1 MQEVTFG
8 GQTFHGFI
16 RGRLTLATA
25 IELFLDPAIIV
36 CSIFV
41 VATYLNEP
49 IEAQHI
55 SLALIAL
62 LCTFPGSLRLGD
74 NRWRV
79 AGRAAAEWLLV
90 LSMLSLFGYAS
101 GYISYFSNAFLMGWA
116 STSLVGI
123 LGAHELA
130 RRVVPRV
137 LEHANQCNAVIVGSN
152 DIGTTLAR
160 QFLGN
165 QYLGV
170 RFAGF
175 FDDRDGD
182 RLTSLEDSGV
192 ASGGVLGSLGELASY
207 VKTHRI
213 DHIYIALPM
222 ASQPRILSLLDDM
235 RDTTASI
242 FFVPD
247 IFMTDLI
254 QGRVDSINGMPVV
267 AICETPFN
275 GVRGLIKRASDIVMA
290 SLILL
295 LISPILAAVA
305 IGVYRSSPGPVIFA
319 QRRYGL
325 DGREIIVYK
334 FRSMSVTE
342 DGDKRY
348 TQVTRGDPRVTPFG
362 AFIRKT
368 SLDEL
373 PQFINVLQ
381 GRMSIVGPRP
391 HAISVN
397 EQYRKL
403 IPGYMIRHKVKPGI
417 TGWAQVNGYR
427 GGDDLEHMKMRIK
440 FDLEYL
446 RNWSLRLDLAI
457 ILRTVLL
464 VARDSSAF

>member
-8 GQTFHGFI
+8 EQTFDGFL
-16 RGRLTLATA
+16 RTRLKLTTG
-25 IELFLDPAIIV
+25 IELFLDPLIIV

-41 VATYLNEP
+41 VTAYLKEP
-49 IEAQHI
+49 VRAQHV

-62 LCTFPGSLRLGD
+62 LATFPGSLRLHD
-74 NRWRV
+74 SRWRV
-79 AGRAAAEWLLV
+79 AWRAVMEWLLV
-90 LSMLSLFGYAS
+90 ASMLLLFGYAT
-101 GYISYFSNAFLMGWA
+101 GYVSYFSSSFMTLWVA
-116 STSLVGI
+116 TSLIGI
-123 LGAHELA
+123 LGAHEMTRL
-130 RRVVPRV
+130 VLPRV
-137 LEHANQCNAVIVGSN
+137 LERAQRCNAVVVGGN
-152 DIGTTLAR
+152 DIGTTLAT
-160 QFLGN
+160 QFLSN

-170 RFAGF
+170 RLIGF
-175 FDDRDGD
+175 FDDRESD
-182 RLTSLEDSGV
+182 RLTPMAE
-192 ASGGVLGSLGELASY
+192 ARFLGSLNEISAY
-207 VKTHRI
+207 VKANHI
-213 DHIYIALPM
+213 DQIYIALPM

-247 IFMTDLI
+247 IFVTDLI
-254 QGRVDSINGMPVV
+254 QGRMDSINGMPIV
-267 AICETPFN
+267 AVCESPFT
-275 GVRGLIKRASDIVMA
+275 GVRGVMKRVSDIVLS

-305 IGVYRSSPGPVIFA
+305 YGVRRSSPGPIIFA

-325 DGREIIVYK
+325 DGREIMVYK
-334 FRSMSVTE
+334 FRSMTVTE
-342 DGDKRY
+342 DGDKLY
-348 TQVTRGDPRVTPFG
+348 TQVTRNDPRVTRFG

-373 PQFINVLQ
+373 PQFFNVLQ

-397 EQYRKL
+397 EQYRKQ
-403 IPGYMIRHKVKPGI
+403 IPGYMVRHKVKPGI

>member
-16 RGRLTLATA
+16 RGRLTLSTA
-25 IELFLDPAIIV
+25 VELFLDPAVIV
-36 CSIFV
+36 CSIFL
-41 VATYLNEP
+41 VAAYLGEP
-49 IEAQHI
+49 VEAQHI

-62 LCTFPGSLRLGD
+62 LATFPGSLRLRD
-74 NRWRV
+74 SRWRV
-79 AGRAAAEWLLV
+79 AGRAMAEWLLV
-90 LSMLSLFGYAS
+90 VAMLSLFGYAS
-101 GYISYFSNAFLMGWA
+101 GYITYFSTSFMIGWA
-116 STSLVGI
+116 TTSLGGI
-123 LGAHELA
+123 LVAHEVA

-137 LEHANQCNAVIVGSN
+137 LEHSNQCTAVIIGSN
-152 DIGTTLAR
+152 DIGTTLAQ
-160 QFLGN
+160 QFIGN

-170 RFAGF
+170 RFVGF
-175 FDDRDGD
+175 FDDRERERLSDMGD
-182 RLTSLEDSGV
+182 ASL
-192 ASGGVLGSLGELASY
+192 LGSLNDIAGY

-267 AICETPFN
+267 AICETPFT
-275 GVRGLIKRASDIVMA
+275 GVRGLLKRASDIVL
-290 SLILL
+290 SSIILL
-295 LISPILAAVA
+295 LISPVLAAVA
-305 IGVYRSSPGPVIFA
+305 VGVYRSSPGPVIFA

-391 HAISVN
+391 HAVSVN

-446 RNWSLRLDLAI
+446 RNWSLRLDLSI
-457 ILRTVLL
+457 IFRTVGL

>member
-8 GQTFHGFI
+8 GQTFDGFL
-16 RGRLTLATA
+16 RGRLTLATS
-25 IELFLDPAIIV
+25 IELFLDPLIIV
-36 CSIFV
+36 CSIFI
-41 VATYLNEP
+41 VAAWLGQP
-49 IEAQHI
+49 LEAHHI

-62 LCTFPGSLRLGD
+62 LATFPGSLRLRDTG
-74 NRWRV
+74 WRM
-79 AGRAAAEWLLV
+79 AWRAAGEWLLIV
-90 LSMLSLFGYAS
+90 AMLLLFGYAS
-101 GYISYFSNAFLMGWA
+101 GYIDYFTSSFITGWV
-116 STSLVGI
+116 STSMAGI
-123 LGAHELA
+123 LVAHEVA
-130 RRVVPRV
+130 RRVLPTV
-137 LEHANQCNAVIVGSN
+137 LQHAHVCNAVIVGGN
-152 DIGTTLAR
+152 DLGITLSR
-160 QFLGN
+160 QFIDN

-170 RFAGF
+170 KFAGF
-175 FDDRDGD
+175 FDDREAE
-182 RLTSLEDSGV
+182 RLTNIGDARL
-192 ASGGVLGSLGELASY
+192 LGSLKNLATY
-207 VKTHRI
+207 VKANRV

-267 AICETPFN
+267 AVCETPFT
-275 GVRGLIKRASDIVMA
+275 GVRGVIKRASDIVLS

-295 LISPILAAVA
+295 AISPVFAAVA
-305 IGVYRSSPGPVIFA
+305 FGVYRSSPGPIIFA

-342 DGDKRY
+342 DGDKKY

-362 AFIRKT
+362 NFIRKT

-403 IPGYMIRHKVKPGI
+403 IPGYMVRHKVKPGI

-427 GGDDLEHMKMRIK
+427 GGDDLDHMKMRIK
-440 FDLEYL
+440 YDLEYL
-446 RNWSLRLDLAI
+446 RNWSLRLDLLI
-457 ILRTVLL
+457 ILRTVKL
-464 VARDSSAF
+464 VAKDSKAF